1 MKEPKEGELEPKK
14 KPEASKGRRAG
25 RPGPEASKGKRTR
38 RPGPDAFDPDKIARP
53 ERTPAKK
60 EYNFIATHTVVSGDT
75 LSGLAKKFYGSEAQ
89 AYWME
94 IYEANKEV
102 IGDSPNVILIGQVL
116 NIPEK
121 PKL

>member
-1 MKEPKEGELEPKK
+1 MKDQTEGEMDPKK
-14 KPEASKGRRAG
+14 KPAKPDERKGSLAG
-25 RPGPEASKGKRTR
+25 GPK
-38 RPGPDAFDPDKIARP
+38 AFDPGKMGRP
-53 ERTPAKK
+53 APKAEK
-60 EYNFIATHTVVSGDT
+60 EYAFIATHTVESGDT

-102 IGDSPNVILIGQVL
+102 IGDNPNVILIGQVL

>member
-1 MKEPKEGELEPKK
+1 MKDLTEGELDPKEK
-14 KPEASKGRRAG
+14 REMPEGKRGRRG
-25 RPGPEASKGKRTR
+25 GGPK
-38 RPGPDAFDPDKIARP
+38 AFDPGKMGRP
-53 ERTPAKK
+53 APKAEK
-60 EYNFIATHTVVSGDT
+60 EYTFIATHTVESGDT

-102 IGDSPNVILIGQVL
+102 IGDNPNVILIGQEL
-116 NIPEK
+116 QIPEK

>member
-1 MKEPKEGELEPKK
+1 MKDIPEDKLDPKIDPEKRKPGRGERRGPRGFD
-14 KPEASKGRRAG
+14 PERKG
-25 RPGPEASKGKRTR
+25 RPGKLPLKE
-38 RPGPDAFDPDKIARP
+38 
-53 ERTPAKK
+53 EK
-60 EYNFIATHTVVSGDT
+60 EYTYIATHTVESGDT

-102 IGDSPNVILIGQVL
+102 IGDNPNVILIGQVL

-121 PKL
+121 PEL

>member
-1 MKEPKEGELEPKK
+1 MKDQKEGEFDPKK
-14 KPEASKGRRAG
+14 KTQVSKGRRTG
-25 RPGPEASKGKRTR
+25 RPGPK
-38 RPGPDAFDPDKIARP
+38 AFDPGKTARP
-53 ERTPAKK
+53 EKAPAKK
-60 EYNFIATHTVVSGDT
+60 EYNFIATHTVESGDT

-121 PKL
+121 PKI

>member
-1 MKEPKEGELEPKK
+1 MDDVSKGDMEPKEKSERPDERK
-14 KPEASKGRRAG
+14 ASLGGSETDYQEMMRER
-25 RPGPEASKGKRTR
+25 GKRR
-38 RPGPDAFDPDKIARP
+38 VQ
-53 ERTPAKK
+53 EEK
-60 EYNFIATHTVVSGDT
+60 EYTYIGKHTVESGDT

-102 IGDSPNVILIGQVL
+102 IGDNPNVILIGQEL

>member
-1 MKEPKEGELEPKK
+1 MKNIPEDDLEPKK
-14 KPEASKGRRAG
+14 KPEKPDAREGKLAGSKDDYEEMMRR
-25 RPGPEASKGKRTR
+25 RGKRQL
-38 RPGPDAFDPDKIARP
+38 K
-53 ERTPAKK
+53 EEK
-60 EYNFIATHTVVSGDT
+60 EYTYIATHTVESGDT

-102 IGDSPNVILIGQVL
+102 IGDNPNVILIGQVL

-121 PKL
+121 PEL

>member
-1 MKEPKEGELEPKK
+1 MKDLTEGELDPKE
-14 KPEASKGRRAG
+14 KPA
-25 RPGPEASKGKRTR
+25 RPDEGEKSPGGGPK
-38 RPGPDAFDPDKIARP
+38 AFDPEMMGRP
-53 ERTPAKK
+53 TPKAEK
-60 EYNFIATHTVVSGDT
+60 EYTFIATHTVESGDT

-89 AYWME
+89 AFWME

-102 IGDSPNVILIGQVL
+102 IGDNPNVILIGQVL

>member
-1 MKEPKEGELEPKK
+1 MKDRNEGELDPKK
-14 KPEASKGRRAG
+14 KPEASKGRRTG
-25 RPGPEASKGKRTR
+25 RPGPQASKGRRAGRTS
-38 RPGPDAFDPDKIARP
+38 RP
-53 ERTPAKK
+53 EKTPAKK

-89 AYWME
+89 AFWME
-94 IYEANKEV
+94 IYEANKDV